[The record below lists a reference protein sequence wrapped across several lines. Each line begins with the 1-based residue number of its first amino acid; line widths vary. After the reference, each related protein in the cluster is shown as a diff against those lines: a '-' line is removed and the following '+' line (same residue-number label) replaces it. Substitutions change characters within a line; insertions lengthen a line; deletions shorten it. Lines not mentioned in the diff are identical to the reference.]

1 MRTAL
6 MQAIAWISHR
16 HMVHFEANKNL
27 AGAVG
32 AFFMRL
38 VNQKEFDYY
47 KASYEQQGELTELKA
62 LSAALEIKHLA
73 DNMDGWQD
81 HHGIGLN
88 MIAGVLME
96 QTEWE
101 PEDVDDF
108 VDRLTEGFF
117 SYGGGHGFDED
128 LD

>member
-1 MRTAL
+1 MRSAA
-6 MQAIAWISHR
+6 MQAIAWISTR
-16 HMVHFEANKNL
+16 HMAHFEAQKVL
-27 AGAVG
+27 AGAIG

-38 VNQKEFDYY
+38 VNREEFDYY
-47 KASYEQQGELTELKA
+47 KAAFEQQGELTELKA
-62 LSAALEIKHLA
+62 LSAAFEIKELA
-73 DNMDGWQD
+73 HNMDGWQD

-108 VDRLTEGFF
+108 VERLTEGFF
-117 SYGGGHGFDED
+117 AYGDGGEED
-128 LD
+128 FE

>member
-1 MRTAL
+1 MRSLL
-6 MQAIAWISHR
+6 MQTVAFISAR
-16 HMVHFEANKNL
+16 HMAHFEANRNL
-27 AGAVG
+27 AAGVG

-38 VNQKEFDYY
+38 VNREEFDYY
-47 KASYEQQGELTELKA
+47 RATYEQQGELTELKA
-62 LSAALEIKHLA
+62 LSAAFEIKHLA
-73 DNMDGWQD
+73 DNMNGWED

-88 MIAGVLME
+88 MVAGVLME

-117 SYGGGHGFDED
+117 NFGGLAEEDEE
-128 LD
+128 